1 MIDEYLNLVHKGKR
15 MEALFHKSYPEKIS
29 KHLTTKEFG
38 CKCHSLCDANLI
50 NTRLVG
56 AYEATRAEFGMPI
69 MVTSGF
75 RCTYYNQKIGGVER
89 SKHTRGLAIDIT
101 HRELELLEKI
111 ARKHF
116 DKVLLYKDKSFLH
129 ASMNVE

>member
-1 MIDEYLNLVHKGKR
+1 MIEEYLNLVHKGR
-15 MEALFHKSYPEKIS
+15 AMEALFHKSYPEKIS
-29 KHLTTKEFG
+29 KHLHTNEYG
-38 CKCHSLCDANLI
+38 CKCDSRCDANLI

-75 RCTYYNQKIGGVER
+75 RCTYHNMVVNGVNR

-116 DKVLLYKDKSFLH
+116 DKVILYKDKSFLH
-129 ASMNVE
+129 CSMSVE